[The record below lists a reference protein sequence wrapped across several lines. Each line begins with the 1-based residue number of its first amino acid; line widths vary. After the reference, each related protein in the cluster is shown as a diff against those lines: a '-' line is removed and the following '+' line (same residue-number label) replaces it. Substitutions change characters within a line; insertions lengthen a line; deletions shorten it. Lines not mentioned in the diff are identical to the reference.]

1 MLLEKFPAL
10 QRLDGKDKVQLAT
23 ELWERALEEVV
34 ELPPE
39 LLAAVEERI
48 AYNDAHPAEVYAT
61 AQVTARLAGLKK
73 GIAARKARG

>member
-10 QRLDGKDKVQLAT
+10 QQLDGKDKVQLAT
-23 ELWERALEEVV
+23 ELWERALEDVV

-48 AYNDAHPAEVYAT
+48 AYNDAHPNKVYT
-61 AQVTARLAGLKK
+61 TGQVTARLANLKK
-73 GIAARKARG
+73 RIAARKA